1 MCVDATDD
9 NFLRLPSFRVRDL
22 APRKVNNGKGEH
34 PLPSPPPRV
43 HPGRVS
49 FERNTTLTRLPASH
63 LPHASHTWVTCLQF
77 QVLSEFGKYAMDK
90 ALPTRTIT
98 AINRKGVDGI
108 EK

>member
-1 MCVDATDD
+1 MTIFCGSRPFECAIWRRAKSTMGKGNTD
-9 NFLRLPSFRVRDL
+9 FLRPPLGSTL
-22 APRKVNNGKGEH
+22 AEC
-34 PLPSPPPRV
+34 PLSAARPSPDCQLR
-43 HPGRVS
+43 
-49 FERNTTLTRLPASH
+49 F

-90 ALPTRTIT
+90 ALPTRTIS